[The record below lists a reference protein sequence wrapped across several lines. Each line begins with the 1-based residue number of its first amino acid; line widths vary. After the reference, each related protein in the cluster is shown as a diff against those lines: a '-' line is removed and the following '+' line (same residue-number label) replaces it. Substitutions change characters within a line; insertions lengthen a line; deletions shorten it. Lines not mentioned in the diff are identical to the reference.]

1 MLEFLIEYE
10 SLIAGLGVVLSPFIA
25 IGISEL
31 IWKFRVKFLGHY
43 EGYGFDE
50 GSE

>member
-10 SLIAGLGVVLSPFIA
+10 SLITGMLVVLSPFIA
-25 IGISEL
+25 ISISNI

-43 EGYGFDE
+43 EGYGFYE
-50 GSE
+50 